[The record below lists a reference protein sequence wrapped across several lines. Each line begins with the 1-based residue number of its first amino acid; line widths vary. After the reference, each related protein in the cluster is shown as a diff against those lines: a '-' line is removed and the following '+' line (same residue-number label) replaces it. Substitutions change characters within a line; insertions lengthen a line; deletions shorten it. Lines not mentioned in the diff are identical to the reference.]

1 MTIVGDPFLDEFHDM
16 VERARIH
23 HLAQIEQEA
32 RVRLERE
39 VRSRELDRHITQRF
53 SAVASALRE
62 LDQGIEY
69 TRRELPEDEG
79 LPVTHTLY
87 WRVTR
92 PHRKLEA
99 RVSTRTGR
107 YWFHLVAMEGCGE
120 SGAHVLNDSQGDVM
134 DVTADDIDQLIRRL
148 ADQQAWQSGST
159 TAPERGRVDSCF
171 TDDLT

>member
-1 MTIVGDPFLDEFHDM
+1 MMTIAGDPFLDEFHDM
-16 VERARIH
+16 VEQARTD
-23 HLAQIEQEA
+23 HLAQIEGAA
-32 RVRLERE
+32 RARLERE
-39 VRSRELDRHITQRF
+39 ARSQELDRHIGQRF

-69 TRRELPEDEG
+69 TRQELPEDEG

-107 YWFHLVAMEGCGE
+107 YWFVLVAVEACGE
-120 SGAHVLNDSQGDVM
+120 SGAQ
-134 DVTADDIDQLIRRL
+134 I
-148 ADQQAWQSGST
+148 
-159 TAPERGRVDSCF
+159 
-171 TDDLT
+171 